1 MLAISDPDTRLD
13 EYKPVQPNSSR
24 YRFHRKNSPSDGC
37 AVAAMEII
45 DKGAVLVLAANPFT
59 NFQYMTESDINQKD
73 VKPIDHQTPLFTG
86 PDHNFEATTFK
97 DETMKPE
104 TGKKRK
110 YKPDRHY
117 FAYFLLLPTLVIIT
131 TFHVLPIFY
140 SFALSTLNWD
150 LISKAQFVGLRNF
163 RLLAGDALFWKSVWN
178 TLYYT
183 ALSVPLTL
191 IFSLSIAVL
200 LNNKIKG
207 IDIYRIIY
215 FIPVIT
221 SINAVSIVWK
231 LIYHPNYGLLNK
243 LLALVEI
250 PPQRWLLDPKWAMAS
265 IVLMSVWKGLGYNV
279 ILFLTGLKNIPQHLY
294 EAATVTAPADGT
306 NSGISPGRCCLQ
318 PPFSFSS

>member
-1 MLAISDPDTRLD
+1 
-13 EYKPVQPNSSR
+13 
-24 YRFHRKNSPSDGC
+24 
-37 AVAAMEII
+37 
-45 DKGAVLVLAANPFT
+45 
-59 NFQYMTESDINQKD
+59 
-73 VKPIDHQTPLFTG
+73 
-86 PDHNFEATTFK
+86 
-97 DETMKPE
+97 MKPE

-294 EAATVTAPADGT
+294 EAATVDGAGRWHKFRHIT
-306 NSGISPGRCCLQ
+306 WPLLSPTTFFIFVMSIIGSFQVFSQIYMMTPGGGPMNSTMTVVFYLYKAGFGDFHFGYAAAIAFELFLMIFALTLVQKLFIEKRVHYQ
-318 PPFSFSS
+318 